1 MIRWIFNR
9 NWLSISVLSL
19 TLGFFSAGIELI
31 NLNFNGL
38 WFSLALVAALIV
50 SRHFAWASIGL
61 LPIAAFLVAFTSI
74 PVVSLVFLSFV
85 ALLVSVFGNRMQRR
99 FVVVSAILAALLV
112 SWFLGYEGGYL
123 QSLVSGA
130 VSSELSRVNS
140 LLLIGVGTLLLFG
153 FVMSFGR
160 LAYLKLQHV
169 GTPRD
174 RAVQTISSDRLKLEI
189 AKQNE
194 RLEIA
199 KDLSELL
206 VQRVAAVVS
215 ISEGGKYA
223 IKADPQSGARA
234 LDRALESAREAQ
246 TELRRLHDYLTSSI
260 FSEIASFKIS
270 DLANLMV
277 AYRELG
283 FNASLDE
290 QGESFPLNEGMELCV
305 YKIVFDSMENVKKH
319 APLGSDI
326 SVSFLWVEDGLQ
338 VLIKDNGIE
347 TSNRQKVALG
357 EIVVEYGV
365 EEDLEALVSEFDGA
379 TLAALRD
386 RAKIYNG
393 RIEATK
399 VPGVGFTLSAIFPG
413 LQALSATK

>member
-61 LPIAAFLVAFTSI
+61 LPIAAFLVIYTSI
-74 PVVSLVFLSFV
+74 PTGSLVFLSFV
-85 ALLVSVFGNRMQRR
+85 ALLVSVFGNRIQRR

-174 RAVQTISSDRLKLEI
+174 RADQTISTDRLKLEI
-189 AKQNE
+189 AKPPP
-194 RLEIA
+194 I
-199 KDLSELL
+199 
-206 VQRVAAVVS
+206 
-215 ISEGGKYA
+215 
-223 IKADPQSGARA
+223 
-234 LDRALESAREAQ
+234 
-246 TELRRLHDYLTSSI
+246 
-260 FSEIASFKIS
+260 
-270 DLANLMV
+270 
-277 AYRELG
+277 
-283 FNASLDE
+283 
-290 QGESFPLNEGMELCV
+290 
-305 YKIVFDSMENVKKH
+305 IVFIYLLLSC
-319 APLGSDI
+319 I
-326 SVSFLWVEDGLQ
+326 S
-338 VLIKDNGIE
+338 LI
-347 TSNRQKVALG
+347 
-357 EIVVEYGV
+357 
-365 EEDLEALVSEFDGA
+365 
-379 TLAALRD
+379 
-386 RAKIYNG
+386 
-393 RIEATK
+393 
-399 VPGVGFTLSAIFPG
+399 LSLP
-413 LQALSATK
+413 Q